1 MCRLKLKCAV
11 AKPAILHD
19 YLLLKQ
25 LWNINVRS
33 RNKVDCPL
41 IVLISFATVCKI
53 KKNYNIYVFI
63 F

>member
-25 LWNINVRS
+25 SWNINVRS
-33 RNKVDCPL
+33 RNKMDCPL
-41 IVLISFATVCKI
+41 IVLILFATVCKI
-53 KKNYNIYVFI
+53 RKKYNIYSFI